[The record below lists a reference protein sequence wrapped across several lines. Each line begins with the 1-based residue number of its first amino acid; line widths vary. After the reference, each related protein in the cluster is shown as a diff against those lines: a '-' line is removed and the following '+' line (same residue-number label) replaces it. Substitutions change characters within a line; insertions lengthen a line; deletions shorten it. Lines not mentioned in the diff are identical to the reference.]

1 MTTTEE
7 EDDDVKGHGNAA
19 ADDTCPDYGGNDK
32 TVLSL
37 PLRKR
42 KTNTLKVEWLLG
54 IRTKP

>member
-1 MTTTEE
+1 MTTIR
-7 EDDDVKGHGNAA
+7 GHDNAA
-19 ADDTCPDYGGNDK
+19 ADDTSHDYGGNDK

-42 KTNTLKVEWLLG
+42 KTSTLKVEWLLG